1 MRPGGA
7 RDPAPPLSRLPFWQE
22 AAAPPAPAAPFV
34 AANMAAERAA
44 RAQAAPAGPGPGL
57 SLPGILHFIQ
67 HEWARFEA
75 EKGRWEAERAELQ
88 AQVAFLQ
95 GERKG
100 QENLKTDL
108 VRRIKMLEYALKQER
123 SKYHKLKFGTDLM
136 QGEKKEGTEPVSNGP
151 MEVASLEGGPLAW
164 KEGRQLLR
172 QYLEEVGYSDTI
184 LDMRSRRVRSLL
196 GRGPPI
202 PVSPPR
208 SGSPPSAASPL
219 LRRIQEQIQRNA
231 GKEPDE
237 QEPGPFPPGDEE
249 DSDEEEDG
257 DGLQPPPGQPQHKK
271 QRVKLPPS
279 PVLPEV
285 DDDDDDDDSEDAL
298 NEFDFLGSGDSGG
311 QGDAVELER
320 RRGRWAELRDVDG
333 LLPKATAGPPRPPE
347 GSLAITSDVF
357 LLAPA
362 GALGD
367 LADLTVTNDSD
378 LGSDV
383 PDAGGGPRKCWS
395 PRFTLRSHL
404 DAVRGL
410 AFHPL
415 APALLTASEDGTVK
429 LWNLQRPP
437 SPKRTAALDVEPV
450 YAFRGHRGAVLAV
463 AMGCD
468 SGLCCSA
475 GLDTRIH
482 CWRLPDLDRDP
493 YDGYDPGVL
502 SGVLE
507 GHSDAV
513 WALSFNATGDRLASC
528 SADGTVR
535 IWDPRRGAGGCL
547 GTYEPQ
553 SEHGVPTSVTFSA
566 TQPGHTVVAFRSGAT
581 VLYDVEVARPVLVLE
596 PRQGGGGCQV
606 NQVVSHPSQP
616 LAITASDDR
625 GIRFLD
631 HRTGKVV
638 HSMVAHLDAVTCL
651 AVDPNGV
658 FLMSGSHDCS
668 LRVWHL
674 AHRTCVQELSAHR
687 RKHDEAIHAVAFH
700 PRRSLSASAGA
711 DAIAK
716 VFV

>member
-1 MRPGGA
+1 
-7 RDPAPPLSRLPFWQE
+7 
-22 AAAPPAPAAPFV
+22 
-34 AANMAAERAA
+34 MAAERAA
-44 RAQAAPAGPGPGL
+44 RAAAARPGPGAGL
-57 SLPGILHFIQ
+57 NLPGVLHFIQ

-75 EKGRWEAERAELQ
+75 EKGRWEAERAELR

-100 QENLKTDL
+100 QENLKSDL

-123 SKYHKLKFGTDLM
+123 SKYHKLKFGTDSV
-136 QGEKKEGTEPVSNGP
+136 QGERKEGAEPVANGP
-151 MEVASLEGGPLAW
+151 MEVASLESGPLAW

-196 GRGPPI
+196 ARGPPI
-202 PVSPPR
+202 PVSPPK
-208 SGSPPSAASPL
+208 SGSPPPGAGSPL

-231 GKEPDE
+231 GKEADE
-237 QEPGPFPPGDEE
+237 EQGPFPPGEEE

-311 QGDAVELER
+311 RGDPMELER

-333 LLPKATAGPPRPPE
+333 LLPKVPPGPARAPEGPPAGPL
-347 GSLAITSDVF
+347 GITSDVF
-357 LLAPA
+357 ILDPI
-362 GALGD
+362 GAVPLGD

-378 LGSDV
+378 LGCDV
-383 PDAGGGPRKCWS
+383 PDAGGGLRKCWS

-404 DAVRGL
+404 DAVRAL
-410 AFHPL
+410 AFHPV

-437 SPKRTAALDVEPV
+437 SPKRTATVDVEPV
-450 YAFRGHRGAVLAV
+450 YAFRGHRGPVLAV

-468 SGLCCSA
+468 SALCCSG
-475 GLDTRIH
+475 GLDARIH
-482 CWRLPDLDRDP
+482 CWRLPELDRDP
-493 YDGYDPGVL
+493 YDGYDPAVL
-502 SGVLE
+502 GRVLE
-507 GHSDAV
+507 GHRDAV
-513 WALSFNATGDRLASC
+513 WALAFNGAGDRVASC

-535 IWDPRRGAGGCL
+535 IWDPRRGGAL
-547 GTYEPQ
+547 VTYEPQ
-553 SEHGVPTSVTFSA
+553 SDHGVPTSITFSA
-566 TQPGHTVVAFRSGAT
+566 TQPGQAVVAFRTGTT
-581 VLYDVEVARPVLVLE
+581 VLYDVEVARPILALD
-596 PRQGGGGCQV
+596 PRPGGGGCQV

-616 LAITASDDR
+616 LAITASEDR
-625 GIRFLD
+625 SIRFLD

-651 AVDPNGV
+651 ALDPNGV

-668 LRVWHL
+668 LRLWHV

-687 RKHDEAIHAVAFH
+687 RKHDEAVHAVAFH

-711 DAIAK
+711 DAVAK